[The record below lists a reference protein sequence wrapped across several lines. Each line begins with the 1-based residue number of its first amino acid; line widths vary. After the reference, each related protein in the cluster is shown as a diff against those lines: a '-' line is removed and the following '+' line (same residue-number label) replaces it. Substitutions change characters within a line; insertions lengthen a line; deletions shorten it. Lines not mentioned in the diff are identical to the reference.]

1 MPPMIQYQRRTPAA
15 AAAPAGG
22 GGGLGGISKL
32 TGIGMVGGALGG
44 VFGALGANKKAKI
57 AAENQNKSSAWEH
70 ALNKANYGQT
80 DLWKNNKRNRSQ
92 SMRESLVRGIT
103 RNAGNGLRGIL
114 GGMGGAGKIG
124 FNEAGVPQAQNV
136 YDVAGA
142 PPKLKAETGGWASVL
157 GGALGGLG

>member
-1 MPPMIQYQRRTPAA
+1 MIQYQRPTPAA

-80 DLWKNNKRNRSQ
+80 DLVRNSKRNRSAAI
-92 SMRESLVRGIT
+92 REALFKGIT
-103 RNAGNGLRGIL
+103 RAGSSGLSKIL
-114 GGMGGAGKIG
+114 GGFGGTTGSRIG
-124 FNEAGVPQAQNV
+124 YNEAGVPQAVNV
-136 YDVAGA
+136 YDQAGA
-142 PPKLKAETGGWASVL
+142 PPKLKAETGGWQSVV
-157 GGALGGLG
+157 GGGLKGAFG